1 MDLENLCRV
10 IQERLSYVPSH
21 PTSLLDG
28 LEVCIGAI
36 DSIVPEN
43 SSVAEISLS
52 REMIIMIGR
61 WLGNE
66 ERIKTLI
73 SSMPLSDGVIGEQL
87 AEQLV
92 RDGTRDPSTDLLL
105 LLYI

>member
-10 IQERLSYVPSH
+10 IQEWLSSVPSH
-21 PTSLLDG
+21 PRSLLDG
-28 LEVCIGAI
+28 LEVCIGA
-36 DSIVPEN
+36 DSILAEN
-43 SSVAEISLS
+43 ATVAEISLS

-73 SSMPLSDGVIGEQL
+73 SPLPIFDGVIGEQL
-87 AEQLV
+87 IEQLV
-92 RDGTRDPSTDLLL
+92 RDGMKDTCT
-105 LLYI
+105 Y